1 MALKQADRLES
12 NNPQAYGVVR
22 ATEISGHKYVSNLD
36 DLYSIPDCILSDSKI
51 NTDDD
56 AIGQI
61 WYVKNQNTNYRLVS
75 WENRNQSS
83 GWVEEKLA
91 SNISSQLTELE
102 EDITT
107 INGTGEGSITKAVSD
122 LSNELKGNAEIYT
135 NFGSVEEK
143 IAEIKVNDISDGN
156 GTVVTNDSGAV
167 KINISIDED
176 TLSINESNEI
186 TIDVINSESINQLF
200 Q

>member
-12 NNPQAYGVVR
+12 NNPKAYGVVR

-36 DLYSIPDCILSDSKI
+36 DLYAIPDCILSDSKI

-107 INGTGEGSITKAVSD
+107 INGTGEGSINKAISD
-122 LSNELKGNAEIYT
+122 LSTELKGNAEIYT

-143 IAEIKVNDISDGN
+143 IAEIKVNDISNGN

-167 KINISIDED
+167 KVNISIDED
-176 TLSINESNEI
+176 TLTINESNEI
-186 TIDVINSESINQLF
+186 TVNVIEDESINQLF

>member
-12 NNPQAYGVVR
+12 NNPKAYGVVR

-36 DLYSIPDCILSDSKI
+36 DLYAIPDCILSDSKI

-102 EDITT
+102 EDITV
-107 INGTGEGSITKAVSD
+107 INGTGEGSINKAISD
-122 LSNELKGNAEIYT
+122 LSTELKGNAEIYT

-143 IAEIKVNDISDGN
+143 IAEIKVNDISNGN

-167 KINISIDED
+167 KVNISIDED
-176 TLSINESNEI
+176 TLTINESNEI
-186 TIDVINSESINQLF
+186 TVNVIEDESINQLF